1 MMSLKQMSRDLF
13 FIAQTENYIDIDDI
27 DRMLCCYTNLVIHT
41 HQWRSSMDTCLSI
54 IVSGSSFLCIICI
67 PMYDLYIIEQLH

>member
-27 DRMLCCYTNLVIHT
+27 DHMLCCYTNLVIHT

-54 IVSGSSFLCIICI
+54 IVSGSSFLYIICI